1 LGQLANPCPLWG
13 QGKLPPFR
21 GYNKAWPF
29 GSGFLQNADGDVKK
43 ADEAEKLVMEELRKM
58 GNEALH
64 DWALNREEKEV
75 EVIRKNKGLKNNGKK
90 K

>member
-1 LGQLANPCPLWG
+1 MTDPKRNNLENRL
-13 QGKLPPFR
+13 
-21 GYNKAWPF
+21 NKHPHLK
-29 GSGFLQNADGDVKK
+29 GRIERLLEILENADGDVKK